1 MDAEADGSSAGGESV
16 RPAQLVLPTILTK
29 CCPMMLPLGGLQH
42 MLQQVQEEE
51 PPPGACEALY
61 TRVSSKQL
69 PVVAL

>member
-1 MDAEADGSSAGGESV
+1 
-16 RPAQLVLPTILTK
+16 
-29 CCPMMLPLGGLQH
+29 
-42 MLQQVQEEE
+42 MLQQVQEDQ